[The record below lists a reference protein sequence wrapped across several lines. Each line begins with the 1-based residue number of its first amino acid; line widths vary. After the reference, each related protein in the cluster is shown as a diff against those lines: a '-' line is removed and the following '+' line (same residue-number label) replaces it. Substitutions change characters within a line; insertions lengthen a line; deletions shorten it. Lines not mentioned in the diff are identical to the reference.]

1 MSKRQK
7 LSFFHLEGLPNE
19 IILEIIYLLD
29 IKGVFQCGQVS
40 QRLRA
45 IANDQSLWLKLNLFG
60 RKVPY
65 GFIEKAIQNGCEYL
79 NLGFSCVPGPGKTSE
94 VPWKLKYLE
103 ISQSCDHEWS
113 LAAPHGL
120 LENCRYL
127 QKLSVDN
134 LRLDS
139 NDVEQI
145 SQNGDTLQILSL
157 EGCNIDFYLRNELI
171 QKLFTKCH
179 QLTEL
184 NLDHGT
190 GVTTIFGNKIL
201 LDQHLCALV
210 NNLTP
215 NILKL
220 NLGSQDFLKD
230 KHVKT
235 LVTRCKKITEL
246 NLSFTPITNDS
257 LDNIIKQLNSLEK
270 INVHATNID
279 FNKLLQLKSIPKL
292 KNLRCFGRPNEEDNE
307 KIKNLRLQ
315 LPHISINEEHLH
327 IACPTKEVNGSIDL
341 DWFWEIRAK
350 QQDLFPKA
358 YC

>member
-1 MSKRQK
+1 
-7 LSFFHLEGLPNE
+7 
-19 IILEIIYLLD
+19 
-29 IKGVFQCGQVS
+29 
-40 QRLRA
+40 
-45 IANDQSLWLKLNLFG
+45 
-60 RKVPY
+60 
-65 GFIEKAIQNGCEYL
+65 
-79 NLGFSCVPGPGKTSE
+79 

-113 LAAPHGL
+113 LAAPQGF
-120 LENCRYL
+120 LENCHYL

-134 LRLDS
+134 LRLESIDI
-139 NDVEQI
+139 ERI
-145 SQNGDTLQILSL
+145 CQNGETLQILSL
-157 EGCNIDFYLRNELI
+157 DGCNIDFYLRNELI
-171 QKLFTKCH
+171 QKLFKKCS

-184 NLDHGT
+184 NLNHGT

-235 LVTRCKKITEL
+235 LVSRCKKITEL

-257 LDNIIKQLNSLEK
+257 LDTIIKRLNYLEK
-270 INVHATNID
+270 INVHSTNID
-279 FNKLLQLKSIPKL
+279 FNKLLQLKSIPTL
-292 KNLRCFGRPNEEDNE
+292 KNLRCFCCPNDEDFE

-327 IACPTKEVNGSIDL
+327 IACPTKEMNGSIDL